1 MLNNISITDLQCH
14 KALCQ
19 VEECSR
25 FRIPPAILSSSSSLP
40 GSGTIRNKKETA
52 DNQPI
57 TISCIHVESCLINT
71 AKLKDAQALTVKHSV
86 LNAMSISADW
96 KHTIWL
102 RARKNGPL
110 AQRVSRTTV
119 SGPNTTLIKIER
131 AR

>member
-1 MLNNISITDLQCH
+1 MQCH

-25 FRIPPAILSSSSSLP
+25 FGIPPAILASNPSLP
-40 GSGTIRNKKETA
+40 GAGTIRNKNEA
-52 DNQPI
+52 SDNFPI
-57 TISCIHVESCLINT
+57 TISCVHVESCLIDSV
-71 AKLKDAQALTVKHSV
+71 KLKEAQALTVKHSV

-119 SGPNTTLIKIER
+119 SGPNTTLLKIGKYLYL
-131 AR
+131 